1 MDKKDVKNFKKIL
14 KYKVKQLQNQEI
26 LDKYYKN
33 FNYLIN
39 ISQPQHF
46 TNIIHDNNQL
56 ETILKRFEFCII
68 SINEMIEEN
77 KQEEN
82 NV

>member
-1 MDKKDVKNFKKIL
+1 M
-14 KYKVKQLQNQEI
+14 QNQEI

>member
-1 MDKKDVKNFKKIL
+1 M
-14 KYKVKQLQNQEI
+14 QNQEI

-39 ISQPQHF
+39 ISQPQRF